1 MINPALF
8 KILDPDPDNTMDPGP
23 YKIMAPGFYLEFTV
37 IKRQPNIQIK
47 YFVQSET

>member
-37 IKRQPNIQIK
+37 IKR
-47 YFVQSET
+47 

>member
-1 MINPALF
+1 MMINPALF

-37 IKRQPNIQIK
+37 IKR
-47 YFVQSET
+47 